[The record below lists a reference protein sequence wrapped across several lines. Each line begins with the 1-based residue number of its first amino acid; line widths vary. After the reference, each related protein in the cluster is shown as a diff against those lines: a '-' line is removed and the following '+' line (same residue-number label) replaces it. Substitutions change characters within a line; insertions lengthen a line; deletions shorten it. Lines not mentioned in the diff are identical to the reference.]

1 MLAPDCIAFWAT
13 MDFVVSIDI
22 IISLVKAFLILG
34 LLLTNTLLLIW
45 LERKVV
51 AGMQARVG
59 PDRAG
64 PFGILQTLADA
75 IKLLLKE
82 QIMPLKADRAMYIL
96 APILALVPSFLIF
109 MIIPLGPDIDLEING
124 QNIRVPLVG
133 ADLNVGVL
141 FFLALSSL
149 AVYSVVL
156 AGWSSGSKYPL
167 LGGVRASAQMISYEA
182 AMGLSLVPVI
192 LYSGS
197 MSMTEIVKS
206 QEGHLSS
213 PIPFLDAIVSFIPK
227 WNIFPQFVAF
237 AIFFVASIAEVNR
250 APFDLVE
257 AEQELVGGFHTEYS
271 GFRFAMFF
279 LAEYINMFN
288 MCAITATFFL
298 GGWLGPTFSNFLP
311 PLISGL
317 MPAFWLGI
325 KTFGLLFIYVWIRA
339 TLPRLR
345 YDQLMELGWKRMIP
359 ISLIW
364 LLLSSVVLGIRQFG
378 LPWS

>member
-1 MLAPDCIAFWAT
+1 MSPELVF
-13 MDFVVSIDI
+13 
-22 IISLVKAFLILG
+22 SLVKANIVLG
-34 LLLTNTLLLIW
+34 VLLTNTILLIW
-45 LERKVV
+45 FERKVV
-51 AGMQARVG
+51 AGMQSRVG

-64 PFGILQTLADA
+64 PFGLLQTVADA

-82 QIMPLKADRAMYIL
+82 QILPMKADRAMYLL
-96 APILALVPSFLIF
+96 APIIALVQSFLIF
-109 MIIPLGPDIDLEING
+109 MIIPLGPDINVDFLGNSYQI
-124 QNIRVPLVG
+124 QLVG

-141 FFLALSSL
+141 YFLALSSI

-182 AMGLSLVPVI
+182 AMGLALVPVI

-197 MSMTEIVKS
+197 LSLVDIVNS
-206 QEGHLSS
+206 QKGTLSS
-213 PIPFLDAIVSFIPK
+213 NIPVLDTIVGLIPQ
-227 WNIFPQFVAF
+227 WNIFPQFIAF
-237 AIFFVASIAEVNR
+237 GIFFIAAVAEVNR

-298 GGWLGPTFSNFLP
+298 GGWLGPTFEGIAP
-311 PLISGL
+311 PFISAI
-317 MPAFWLGI
+317 MPIIWLGV
-325 KTFGLLFIYVWIRA
+325 KTFALLFVFVWIRA

-345 YDQLMELGWKRMIP
+345 YDQLMELGWKRLIP
-359 ISLIW
+359 ISLVW
-364 LLLSSVVLGIRQFG
+364 LILSAVVLGVREFG

>member
-1 MLAPDCIAFWAT
+1 MSTELIVALI
-13 MDFVVSIDI
+13 
-22 IISLVKAFLILG
+22 KANIVLG
-34 LLLTNTLLLIW
+34 VLLTNTILLIW
-45 LERKVV
+45 FERKLV
-51 AGMQARVG
+51 AGMQSRVG

-64 PFGILQTLADA
+64 PFGILQTVADA
-75 IKLLLKE
+75 IKLMLKE
-82 QIMPLKADRAMYIL
+82 QILPLKADRAMYLL
-96 APILALVPSFLIF
+96 APIIALVPSFLIF
-109 MIIPLGPDIDLEING
+109 MIIPLGPNL
-124 QNIRVPLVG
+124 NIEFGGENYIVEFVG

-141 FFLALSSL
+141 YFLALSSI

-182 AMGLSLVPVI
+182 AMGLALVPVI

-197 MSMTEIVKS
+197 LSLVDIVDS
-206 QEGHLSS
+206 QSGNLSS
-213 PIPFLDAIVSFIPK
+213 SIPILNSIVSFIPK
-227 WNIFPQFVAF
+227 WNVFPQFVAF
-237 AIFFVASIAEVNR
+237 GIFFIAAVAEVNR

-298 GGWLGPTFSNFLP
+298 GGWLGPTFENFLP
-311 PLISGL
+311 PFLSSI
-317 MPAFWLGI
+317 MPIIWLGV
-325 KTFGLLFIYVWIRA
+325 KTFSLLFIFVWIRA

-345 YDQLMELGWKRMIP
+345 YDQLMELGWKRLIP
-359 ISLIW
+359 ASLIW
-364 LLLSSVVLGIRQFG
+364 LILSAVVLGLREFG

>member
-1 MLAPDCIAFWAT
+1 MSPELVF
-13 MDFVVSIDI
+13 
-22 IISLVKAFLILG
+22 SLVKANIVLG
-34 LLLTNTLLLIW
+34 VLLTNTILLIW
-45 LERKVV
+45 FERKVV
-51 AGMQARVG
+51 AGMQSRVG

-64 PFGILQTLADA
+64 PFGLLQTVADA

-82 QIMPLKADRAMYIL
+82 QILPMKADRAMYLL
-96 APILALVPSFLIF
+96 APIIALVPSFLIF
-109 MIIPLGPDIDLEING
+109 MIIPLGPDINVDFLGNSY
-124 QNIRVPLVG
+124 QVQLVG

-141 FFLALSSL
+141 YFLALSSI

-182 AMGLSLVPVI
+182 AMGLALVPVI

-197 MSMTEIVKS
+197 LSLVDIVNS
-206 QEGHLSS
+206 QKGTLSS
-213 PIPFLDAIVSFIPK
+213 NIPVLDTIVGLIPQ
-227 WNIFPQFVAF
+227 WNIFPQFIAF
-237 AIFFVASIAEVNR
+237 GIFFIAAVAEVNR

-298 GGWLGPTFSNFLP
+298 GGWLGPTFDGIAP
-311 PLISGL
+311 PFISAI
-317 MPAFWLGI
+317 MPIIWLGV
-325 KTFGLLFIYVWIRA
+325 KTFALLFVFVWIRA

-345 YDQLMELGWKRMIP
+345 YDQLMELGWKRLIP
-359 ISLIW
+359 ISLVW
-364 LLLSSVVLGIRQFG
+364 LILSAVVLGVREFG

>member
-1 MLAPDCIAFWAT
+1 MSPELVF
-13 MDFVVSIDI
+13 
-22 IISLVKAFLILG
+22 SLVKANIVLG
-34 LLLTNTLLLIW
+34 VLLTNTILLIW
-45 LERKVV
+45 FERKVV
-51 AGMQARVG
+51 AGMQSRVG

-64 PFGILQTLADA
+64 PFGLLQTVADA

-82 QIMPLKADRAMYIL
+82 QILPMKADRAMYLL
-96 APILALVPSFLIF
+96 APIIALVPSFLIF
-109 MIIPLGPDIDLEING
+109 MIIPLGPDINVDFLGNSY
-124 QNIRVPLVG
+124 QVQLVG

-141 FFLALSSL
+141 YFLALSSI

-182 AMGLSLVPVI
+182 AMGLALVPVI

-197 MSMTEIVKS
+197 LSLVDIVNS
-206 QEGHLSS
+206 QKGTLSS
-213 PIPFLDAIVSFIPK
+213 NIPVLDSIVGLIPQ
-227 WNIFPQFVAF
+227 WNIFPQFIAF
-237 AIFFVASIAEVNR
+237 GIFFIAAVAEVNR

-298 GGWLGPTFSNFLP
+298 GGWLGPTFEGIAP
-311 PLISGL
+311 PFISAI
-317 MPAFWLGI
+317 MPIIWLGV
-325 KTFGLLFIYVWIRA
+325 KTFALLFVFVWIRA

-345 YDQLMELGWKRMIP
+345 YDQLMELGWKRLIP
-359 ISLIW
+359 ISLVW
-364 LLLSSVVLGIRQFG
+364 LILSAVVLGVREFG

>member
-1 MLAPDCIAFWAT
+1 MSPELVF
-13 MDFVVSIDI
+13 
-22 IISLVKAFLILG
+22 SLVKANIVLG
-34 LLLTNTLLLIW
+34 VLLTNTILLIW
-45 LERKVV
+45 FERKVV
-51 AGMQARVG
+51 AGMQSRVG

-64 PFGILQTLADA
+64 PFGLLQTVADA

-82 QIMPLKADRAMYIL
+82 QILPTKADRAMYLL
-96 APILALVPSFLIF
+96 APIIALVPSFLIF
-109 MIIPLGPDIDLEING
+109 MIIPLGPDINVDFLGNSY
-124 QNIRVPLVG
+124 QVQLVG

-141 FFLALSSL
+141 YFLALSSI

-182 AMGLSLVPVI
+182 AMGLALVPVI

-197 MSMTEIVKS
+197 LSLVDIVNS
-206 QEGHLSS
+206 QKGTLSS
-213 PIPFLDAIVSFIPK
+213 NIPVLDTIVGLIPQ
-227 WNIFPQFVAF
+227 WNIFPQFIAF
-237 AIFFVASIAEVNR
+237 GIFFIAAVAEVNR
-250 APFDLVE
+250 APFYLVE

-298 GGWLGPTFSNFLP
+298 GGWLGPTFEGIAP
-311 PLISGL
+311 PFISAI
-317 MPAFWLGI
+317 MPIIWLGV
-325 KTFGLLFIYVWIRA
+325 KTFALLFVFVWIRA

-345 YDQLMELGWKRMIP
+345 YDQLMELGWKRLIP
-359 ISLIW
+359 ISLVW
-364 LLLSSVVLGIRQFG
+364 LILSAVVLGVREFG

>member
-1 MLAPDCIAFWAT
+1 MSTEFIIA
-13 MDFVVSIDI
+13 
-22 IISLVKAFLILG
+22 LLKANIVLG
-34 LLLTNTLLLIW
+34 VLLTNTILLIW
-45 LERKVV
+45 FERKLV
-51 AGMQARVG
+51 AGMQSRVG

-64 PFGILQTLADA
+64 PFGILQTVADA
-75 IKLLLKE
+75 IKLMLKE
-82 QIMPLKADRAMYIL
+82 QILPLKADRAMYLL
-96 APILALVPSFLIF
+96 APIVALVPSFLIF
-109 MIIPLGPDIDLEING
+109 MIIPLGPNL
-124 QNIRVPLVG
+124 NIEFGGENYIVEFVG

-141 FFLALSSL
+141 YFLALSST

-182 AMGLSLVPVI
+182 AMGLALVPVI

-197 MSMTEIVKS
+197 LSLVDIVDS
-206 QEGHLSS
+206 QSGNLSS
-213 PIPFLDAIVSFIPK
+213 SIPILNSIVSFIPK
-227 WNIFPQFVAF
+227 WNVFPQFVAF
-237 AIFFVASIAEVNR
+237 GIFFIAAVAEVNR

-298 GGWLGPTFSNFLP
+298 GGWLGPTFENFLP
-311 PLISGL
+311 PFLSSI
-317 MPAFWLGI
+317 MPIIWLGV
-325 KTFGLLFIYVWIRA
+325 KTFSLLFIFVWIRA

-345 YDQLMELGWKRMIP
+345 YDQLMELGWKRLIP
-359 ISLIW
+359 ASLVW
-364 LLLSSVVLGIRQFG
+364 LILSAVVLGLREFG

>member
-1 MLAPDCIAFWAT
+1 MSTEFIIAL
-13 MDFVVSIDI
+13 I
-22 IISLVKAFLILG
+22 KANIVLG
-34 LLLTNTLLLIW
+34 VLLTNTIFLIW
-45 LERKVV
+45 FERKLV
-51 AGMQARVG
+51 AGMQSRVG

-64 PFGILQTLADA
+64 PFGILQTVADA
-75 IKLLLKE
+75 IKLMLKE
-82 QIMPLKADRAMYIL
+82 QILPVKADRAMYLL
-96 APILALVPSFLIF
+96 APIVALVPSFLIF
-109 MIIPLGPDIDLEING
+109 MIIPLGPNL
-124 QNIRVPLVG
+124 NIEFGGENYIVEFVG

-141 FFLALSSL
+141 YFLALSSI

-182 AMGLSLVPVI
+182 AMGLALVPVI

-197 MSMTEIVKS
+197 LSLVDIVDS
-206 QEGHLSS
+206 QSGNLSS
-213 PIPFLDAIVSFIPK
+213 SIPILNSIVSFIPK
-227 WNIFPQFVAF
+227 WNVFPQFVAF
-237 AIFFVASIAEVNR
+237 GIFFIAAVAEVNR

-298 GGWLGPTFSNFLP
+298 GGWLGPTFENFFP
-311 PLISGL
+311 PFLSSI
-317 MPAFWLGI
+317 MPIIWLGV
-325 KTFGLLFIYVWIRA
+325 KTFSLLFIFVWIRA

-345 YDQLMELGWKRMIP
+345 YDQLMELGWKRLIP
-359 ISLIW
+359 ASLVW
-364 LLLSSVVLGIRQFG
+364 LILSAVVLGLREFG

>member
-1 MLAPDCIAFWAT
+1 MSTEFIIAL
-13 MDFVVSIDI
+13 I
-22 IISLVKAFLILG
+22 KANIVLG
-34 LLLTNTLLLIW
+34 VLLTNTILLIW
-45 LERKVV
+45 FERKLV
-51 AGMQARVG
+51 AGMQSRVG

-64 PFGILQTLADA
+64 PFGILQTVADA
-75 IKLLLKE
+75 IKLMLKE
-82 QIMPLKADRAMYIL
+82 QILPVKADRAMYLL
-96 APILALVPSFLIF
+96 APIVALVPSFLIF
-109 MIIPLGPDIDLEING
+109 MIIPLGPNL
-124 QNIRVPLVG
+124 NIEFGGENYIVEFVG

-141 FFLALSSL
+141 YFLALSSI

-182 AMGLSLVPVI
+182 AMGLALVPVI

-197 MSMTEIVKS
+197 LSLVDIVDS
-206 QEGHLSS
+206 QSGNLSS
-213 PIPFLDAIVSFIPK
+213 SIPILNSLVSFIPK
-227 WNIFPQFVAF
+227 WNVFPQFIAF
-237 AIFFVASIAEVNR
+237 GIFFIAAVAEVNR

-298 GGWLGPTFSNFLP
+298 GGWLGPTFENFLP
-311 PLISGL
+311 PFLSSI
-317 MPAFWLGI
+317 MPIIWLGV
-325 KTFGLLFIYVWIRA
+325 KTFGLLFIFVWIRA

-345 YDQLMELGWKRMIP
+345 YDQLMELGWKRLIP
-359 ISLIW
+359 ASLIW
-364 LLLSSVVLGIRQFG
+364 LILSAVVLGLREFG

>member
-1 MLAPDCIAFWAT
+1 MSTELIVALI
-13 MDFVVSIDI
+13 
-22 IISLVKAFLILG
+22 KANIVLG
-34 LLLTNTLLLIW
+34 VLLTNTILLIW
-45 LERKVV
+45 FERKLV
-51 AGMQARVG
+51 AGMQSRVG

-64 PFGILQTLADA
+64 PFGILQTVADA
-75 IKLLLKE
+75 IKLMLKE
-82 QIMPLKADRAMYIL
+82 QILPLKADRAMYLL
-96 APILALVPSFLIF
+96 APIVALVPSFLIF
-109 MIIPLGPDIDLEING
+109 MIIPLGPNL
-124 QNIRVPLVG
+124 NIEFGGENYIVEFVG

-141 FFLALSSL
+141 YFLALSSI

-182 AMGLSLVPVI
+182 AMGVALVPVI

-197 MSMTEIVKS
+197 LSLVDIVDS
-206 QEGHLSS
+206 QSGNLSS
-213 PIPFLDAIVSFIPK
+213 SIPILNSIVSFIPK
-227 WNIFPQFVAF
+227 WNVFPQFVAF
-237 AIFFVASIAEVNR
+237 GIFFIAAVAEVNR

-298 GGWLGPTFSNFLP
+298 GGWLGPTFENFLP
-311 PLISGL
+311 PFLSSI
-317 MPAFWLGI
+317 MPIIWLGV
-325 KTFGLLFIYVWIRA
+325 KTFSLLFIFVWIRA

-345 YDQLMELGWKRMIP
+345 YDQLMELGWKRLIP
-359 ISLIW
+359 ASLVW
-364 LLLSSVVLGIRQFG
+364 LILSAVVLGLREFG

>member
-1 MLAPDCIAFWAT
+1 MSTELIVALI
-13 MDFVVSIDI
+13 
-22 IISLVKAFLILG
+22 KANIVLG
-34 LLLTNTLLLIW
+34 VLLTNTILLIW
-45 LERKVV
+45 FERKLV
-51 AGMQARVG
+51 AGMQSRVG

-64 PFGILQTLADA
+64 PFGILQTVADA
-75 IKLLLKE
+75 IKLMLKE
-82 QIMPLKADRAMYIL
+82 QILPLKADRAMYLL
-96 APILALVPSFLIF
+96 APIVALVPSFLIF
-109 MIIPLGPDIDLEING
+109 MIIPLGPNL
-124 QNIRVPLVG
+124 NIEFGGENYIVEFVG

-141 FFLALSSL
+141 YFIALSSI

-182 AMGLSLVPVI
+182 AMGLALVPVI

-197 MSMTEIVKS
+197 LSLVDIVDS
-206 QEGHLSS
+206 QSGNLSS
-213 PIPFLDAIVSFIPK
+213 SIPILNSIVSFIPK
-227 WNIFPQFVAF
+227 WNVFPQFVAF
-237 AIFFVASIAEVNR
+237 GIFFIAAVAEVNR

-298 GGWLGPTFSNFLP
+298 GGWLGPTFENFLRP
-311 PLISGL
+311 FLSSI
-317 MPAFWLGI
+317 MPIIWLGV
-325 KTFGLLFIYVWIRA
+325 KTFSLLFIFVWIRA

-345 YDQLMELGWKRMIP
+345 YDQLMELGWKRLIP
-359 ISLIW
+359 ASLVW
-364 LLLSSVVLGIRQFG
+364 LILSAVVLGLREFG

>member
-1 MLAPDCIAFWAT
+1 MSPELVF
-13 MDFVVSIDI
+13 
-22 IISLVKAFLILG
+22 SLIKANIVLG
-34 LLLTNTLLLIW
+34 VLLTNTILLIW
-45 LERKVV
+45 FERKVV
-51 AGMQARVG
+51 AGMQSRVG

-64 PFGILQTLADA
+64 PFGLLQTVADA

-82 QIMPLKADRAMYIL
+82 QILPMKADRAMYLL
-96 APILALVPSFLIF
+96 APIIALVPSFLIF
-109 MIIPLGPDIDLEING
+109 MIIPLGPDINVDFLGNSY
-124 QNIRVPLVG
+124 QVQLVG

-141 FFLALSSL
+141 YFLALSSI

-182 AMGLSLVPVI
+182 AMGLALVPVI

-197 MSMTEIVKS
+197 LSLVDIVNS
-206 QEGHLSS
+206 QKGTLSS
-213 PIPFLDAIVSFIPK
+213 NIPVLDTIVGLIPQ
-227 WNIFPQFVAF
+227 WNIFPQFIAF
-237 AIFFVASIAEVNR
+237 GIFFIAAVAEVNR

-298 GGWLGPTFSNFLP
+298 GGWLGPTFEGIAP
-311 PLISGL
+311 PFITAI
-317 MPAFWLGI
+317 MPIIWLGV
-325 KTFGLLFIYVWIRA
+325 KTFALLFVFVWIRA

-345 YDQLMELGWKRMIP
+345 L
-359 ISLIW
+359 
-364 LLLSSVVLGIRQFG
+364 
-378 LPWS
+378 

>member
-1 MLAPDCIAFWAT
+1 
-13 MDFVVSIDI
+13 
-22 IISLVKAFLILG
+22 
-34 LLLTNTLLLIW
+34 
-45 LERKVV
+45 
-51 AGMQARVG
+51 
-59 PDRAG
+59 
-64 PFGILQTLADA
+64 
-75 IKLLLKE
+75 
-82 QIMPLKADRAMYIL
+82 
-96 APILALVPSFLIF
+96 
-109 MIIPLGPDIDLEING
+109 
-124 QNIRVPLVG
+124 
-133 ADLNVGVL
+133 
-141 FFLALSSL
+141 L

-197 MSMTEIVKS
+197 MSMSKIVES
-206 QEGHLSS
+206 QSGYLSS
-213 PIPFLDAIVSFIPK
+213 PIPIVDSIIGFIPN
-227 WNIFPQFVAF
+227 WNIFPQFLAF
-237 AIFFVASIAEVNR
+237 GIFFIASIAEVNR

-298 GGWLGPTFSNFLP
+298 GGWLGPTFAGVLP
-311 PLISGL
+311 PFLSAI
-317 MPAFWLGI
+317 MPTIWLGV
-325 KTFGLLFIYVWIRA
+325 KTFGLLFVYFWIRA

-345 YDQLMELGWKRMIP
+345 YDQLMELGWKRLIP
-359 ISLIW
+359 LSIIW
-364 LLLSSVVLGIRQFG
+364 LMISSIVLGIREFG

>member
-1 MLAPDCIAFWAT
+1 MSTELIIALIKSNVVLA
-13 MDFVVSIDI
+13 V
-22 IISLVKAFLILG
+22 
-34 LLLTNTLLLIW
+34 LLTNTILLIW
-45 LERKVV
+45 LERKLV
-51 AGMQARVG
+51 AGMQSRVG

-64 PFGILQTLADA
+64 PFGILQTVADA

-82 QIMPLKADRAMYIL
+82 QIMPLKADRAMYLL
-96 APILALVPSFLIF
+96 APIIALVPSFLIF
-109 MIIPLGPDIDLEING
+109 MIIPLGPDLNIEIG
-124 QNIRVPLVG
+124 GKDYIVDFVG

-141 FFLALSSL
+141 YFLALSSI

-197 MSMTEIVKS
+197 LSLVDIVNS
-206 QEGHLSS
+206 QSGNLSTTVPILSS
-213 PIPFLDAIVSFIPK
+213 IVSFIPN
-227 WNIFPQFVAF
+227 WNIFPQFIAF
-237 AIFFVASIAEVNR
+237 GIFFIAAVAEVNR

-298 GGWLGPTFSNFLP
+298 GGWLGPTFDGILP
-311 PLISGL
+311 PIISAI
-317 MPAFWLGI
+317 MPIIWLGV
-325 KTFGLLFIYVWIRA
+325 KTFALLFIFVWIRA

-345 YDQLMELGWKRMIP
+345 YDQLMELGWKRLIP
-359 ISLIW
+359 ASLVW
-364 LLLSSVVLGIRQFG
+364 LILSAIVLGLREFG

>member
-1 MLAPDCIAFWAT
+1 MSPELVF
-13 MDFVVSIDI
+13 
-22 IISLVKAFLILG
+22 SLVKANIVLG
-34 LLLTNTLLLIW
+34 VLLTNTILLIW
-45 LERKVV
+45 FERKVV
-51 AGMQARVG
+51 AGMQSRVG

-64 PFGILQTLADA
+64 PFGLLQTVADA

-82 QIMPLKADRAMYIL
+82 QILPMKADRAMYLL
-96 APILALVPSFLIF
+96 APIIALVPSFLIF
-109 MIIPLGPDIDLEING
+109 MIIPLGPDINVDFLGNSYKV
-124 QNIRVPLVG
+124 QLVG

-141 FFLALSSL
+141 YFLALSSI

-182 AMGLSLVPVI
+182 AMGLALVPVI

-197 MSMTEIVKS
+197 LSLVDIVNS
-206 QEGHLSS
+206 QKGTLSS
-213 PIPFLDAIVSFIPK
+213 NIPVLDTIVGLIPQ
-227 WNIFPQFVAF
+227 WNIFPQFIAF
-237 AIFFVASIAEVNR
+237 GIFFIAAVAEVNR

-298 GGWLGPTFSNFLP
+298 GGWLGPTFEGIAP
-311 PLISGL
+311 PFISAI
-317 MPAFWLGI
+317 MPIIWLGV
-325 KTFGLLFIYVWIRA
+325 KTFALLFVFVWIRA

-345 YDQLMELGWKRMIP
+345 YDQLMELGWKRLIP
-359 ISLIW
+359 ISLVW
-364 LLLSSVVLGIRQFG
+364 LILSAVVLGVREFG

>member
-1 MLAPDCIAFWAT
+1 M
-13 MDFVVSIDI
+13 SIDLI
-22 IISLVKAFLILG
+22 IGLTKAFLVLG
-34 LLLTNTLLLIW
+34 LLLTNTILLIW
-45 LERKVV
+45 LERKLV
-51 AGMQARVG
+51 AGMQSRVG

-64 PFGILQTLADA
+64 PFGILQTVADA

-82 QIMPLKADRAMYIL
+82 QIMPLKADRAMYLL
-96 APILALVPSFLIF
+96 APIIALVPSFLIF
-109 MIIPLGPDIDLEING
+109 MIIPLGPDLNIEIGGKNY
-124 QNIRVPLVG
+124 IVDFVG

-141 FFLALSSL
+141 YFLALSTI

-197 MSMTEIVKS
+197 LSLVDIVSS
-206 QEGHLSS
+206 QSGNLSTTIPILSS
-213 PIPFLDAIVSFIPK
+213 IVSFIPK
-227 WNIFPQFVAF
+227 WNIFPQFIAF
-237 AIFFVASIAEVNR
+237 GIFFIAAVAEVNR

-298 GGWLGPTFSNFLP
+298 GGWLGPTFEGILP
-311 PLISGL
+311 PILSAI
-317 MPAFWLGI
+317 MPIIWLGV
-325 KTFGLLFIYVWIRA
+325 KTFALLFIFVWIRA

-345 YDQLMELGWKRMIP
+345 YDQLMELGWKRLIP
-359 ISLIW
+359 ASLVW
-364 LLLSSVVLGIRQFG
+364 LILSAIVLGLREFG

>member
-1 MLAPDCIAFWAT
+1 MSTEFIIAL
-13 MDFVVSIDI
+13 I
-22 IISLVKAFLILG
+22 KANIVLG
-34 LLLTNTLLLIW
+34 VLLTNTIFLIW
-45 LERKVV
+45 FERKLV
-51 AGMQARVG
+51 AGMQSRVG

-64 PFGILQTLADA
+64 PFGILQTVADA
-75 IKLLLKE
+75 IKLMLKE
-82 QIMPLKADRAMYIL
+82 QILPVKADRAMYLL
-96 APILALVPSFLIF
+96 APIVALVPSFLIF
-109 MIIPLGPDIDLEING
+109 MIIPLGPNL
-124 QNIRVPLVG
+124 NIEFGGDNYIVEFVG

-141 FFLALSSL
+141 YFLALSSI

-182 AMGLSLVPVI
+182 AMGLALVPVI

-197 MSMTEIVKS
+197 LSLVDIVDS
-206 QEGHLSS
+206 QSGNLSS
-213 PIPFLDAIVSFIPK
+213 SIPILNSIVSFIPK
-227 WNIFPQFVAF
+227 WNVFPQFVAF
-237 AIFFVASIAEVNR
+237 GIFFIAAVAEVNR

-298 GGWLGPTFSNFLP
+298 GGWLGPTFENFFP
-311 PLISGL
+311 PFLSSI
-317 MPAFWLGI
+317 MPIIWLGV
-325 KTFGLLFIYVWIRA
+325 KTFSLLFIFVWIRA

-345 YDQLMELGWKRMIP
+345 YDQLMELGWKRLIP
-359 ISLIW
+359 ASLVW
-364 LLLSSVVLGIRQFG
+364 LILSAVVLGLREFG

>member
-1 MLAPDCIAFWAT
+1 MSTDL
-13 MDFVVSIDI
+13 I
-22 IISLVKAFLILG
+22 IGLTKAVLILG
-34 LLLTNTLLLIW
+34 LLLTNTILLIW
-45 LERKVV
+45 LERKLV
-51 AGMQARVG
+51 AGMQSRVG

-64 PFGILQTLADA
+64 PFGILQTVADA
-75 IKLLLKE
+75 VKLLLKE
-82 QIMPLKADRAMYIL
+82 QILPLKADRAMYLL

-109 MIIPLGPDIDLEING
+109 MIIPLGPSVDLVIQGENV
-124 QNIRVPLVG
+124 NVDLVG
-133 ADLNVGVL
+133 ANLNVGVL
-141 FFLALSSL
+141 FFLALSSI

-182 AMGLSLVPVI
+182 AMGLALVPVI

-197 MSMTEIVKS
+197 MSMTDIVQS
-206 QEGHLSS
+206 QAGFLSS
-213 PIPFLDAIVSFIPK
+213 PIPILDSIVGFIPK

-298 GGWLGPTFSNFLP
+298 GGWLGPTFSGFLP
-311 PLISGL
+311 PFISAF
-317 MPAFWLGI
+317 MPAFWLGV
-325 KTFGLLFIYVWIRA
+325 KTFSLLFIYVWIRA

-345 YDQLMELGWKRMIP
+345 YDQLMELGWKRLIP
-359 ISLIW
+359 ISLVW
-364 LLLSSVVLGIRQFG
+364 LILSSIVLGVREFG

>member
-1 MLAPDCIAFWAT
+1 MSTELIIALIKSNIVLA
-13 MDFVVSIDI
+13 V
-22 IISLVKAFLILG
+22 
-34 LLLTNTLLLIW
+34 LLTNTILLIW

-51 AGMQARVG
+51 AGMQSRVG

-64 PFGILQTLADA
+64 PFGILQTVADA

-82 QIMPLKADRAMYIL
+82 QIMPLKADRAMYLL
-96 APILALVPSFLIF
+96 APIIALVPSFLIF
-109 MIIPLGPDIDLEING
+109 MIIPLGPDLNIEIGGKNY
-124 QNIRVPLVG
+124 IVDFVG

-141 FFLALSSL
+141 YFLALSSI

-197 MSMTEIVKS
+197 LSLVDIVSS
-206 QEGHLSS
+206 QSGNLSTTIPILSS
-213 PIPFLDAIVSFIPK
+213 IVSFIPK
-227 WNIFPQFVAF
+227 WNIFPQFIAF
-237 AIFFVASIAEVNR
+237 GIFFIAAVAEVNR

-298 GGWLGPTFSNFLP
+298 GGWLGPTFEGFLP
-311 PLISGL
+311 PILSAI
-317 MPAFWLGI
+317 MPIIWLGV
-325 KTFGLLFIYVWIRA
+325 KTFALLFIFVWIRA

-345 YDQLMELGWKRMIP
+345 YDQLMELGWKRLIP
-359 ISLIW
+359 ASLVW
-364 LLLSSVVLGIRQFG
+364 LILSAIVLGLREFG

>member
-1 MLAPDCIAFWAT
+1 M
-13 MDFVVSIDI
+13 SIDI

-34 LLLTNTLLLIW
+34 LLLTNTILLIW

-51 AGMQARVG
+51 AGMQSRVG

-109 MIIPLGPDIDLEING
+109 MIIPLGPDIDIEING

-141 FFLALSSL
+141 FFLALSSI

-206 QEGHLSS
+206 QDGHLSS
-213 PIPFLDAIVSFIPK
+213 PIPFLDTIVSFIPN

-311 PLISGL
+311 PLISAL

-364 LLLSSVVLGIRQFG
+364 LLLSSIVLGIREFG

>member
-1 MLAPDCIAFWAT
+1 MSNELIIAL
-13 MDFVVSIDI
+13 I
-22 IISLVKAFLILG
+22 KANIVLG
-34 LLLTNTLLLIW
+34 VLLTNTIFLIW
-45 LERKVV
+45 FERKLV
-51 AGMQARVG
+51 AGMQSRVG

-64 PFGILQTLADA
+64 PFGILQTVADA
-75 IKLLLKE
+75 IKLMLKE
-82 QIMPLKADRAMYIL
+82 QILPVKADRAMYLL
-96 APILALVPSFLIF
+96 APIVALVPSFLIF
-109 MIIPLGPDIDLEING
+109 MIIPLGPKLNFEFGGENYIVDF
-124 QNIRVPLVG
+124 VG

-141 FFLALSSL
+141 YFLALSSI

-182 AMGLSLVPVI
+182 AMGLALVPVI

-197 MSMTEIVKS
+197 LSLVDIVNRQS
-206 QEGHLSS
+206 GNLSS
-213 PIPFLDAIVSFIPK
+213 SIPILNSLVSFIPK
-227 WNIFPQFVAF
+227 WNVFPQFIAF
-237 AIFFVASIAEVNR
+237 GIFFIAAVAEVNR

-298 GGWLGPTFSNFLP
+298 GGWLGPTFENFLP
-311 PLISGL
+311 PFLSSI
-317 MPAFWLGI
+317 MPIIWLGV
-325 KTFGLLFIYVWIRA
+325 KTFGLLFIFVWIRA

-345 YDQLMELGWKRMIP
+345 YDQLMELGWKRLIP
-359 ISLIW
+359 ASLIW
-364 LLLSSVVLGIRQFG
+364 LILSAVVLGLREFG

>member
-1 MLAPDCIAFWAT
+1 M
-13 MDFVVSIDI
+13 SIDL
-22 IISLVKAFLILG
+22 IISVIKAFLILG

-64 PFGILQTLADA
+64 PFGIFQTVADA

-82 QIMPLKADRAMYIL
+82 QIMPLKADRAMYLL
-96 APILALVPSFLIF
+96 APIIALVPSFLIF
-109 MIIPLGPDIDLEING
+109 MIIPLGPDLNLEING
-124 QNIRVPLVG
+124 QNINVPLVG

-141 FFLALSSL
+141 FFLALSSI

-206 QEGHLSS
+206 QAGNLSS

-227 WNIFPQFVAF
+227 WNVFPQFVAF
-237 AIFFVASIAEVNR
+237 AIFFIASVAEVNR

-311 PLISGL
+311 PLISAF
-317 MPAFWLGI
+317 MPAFWLGV

-345 YDQLMELGWKRMIP
+345 YDQLMELGWKRLIP
-359 ISLIW
+359 ISLVW
-364 LLLSSVVLGIRQFG
+364 LILTSIVLGIREFG
-378 LPWS
+378 FPWS

>member
-1 MLAPDCIAFWAT
+1 MSTELIVALI
-13 MDFVVSIDI
+13 
-22 IISLVKAFLILG
+22 KANIVLG
-34 LLLTNTLLLIW
+34 VLLTNTILLIW
-45 LERKVV
+45 FERKLV
-51 AGMQARVG
+51 AGMQSRVG

-64 PFGILQTLADA
+64 PFGILQTVADA
-75 IKLLLKE
+75 IKLMLKE
-82 QIMPLKADRAMYIL
+82 QILPLKADRAMYLL
-96 APILALVPSFLIF
+96 APIVTLVPSFIIF
-109 MIIPLGPDIDLEING
+109 MIIPLGPNL
-124 QNIRVPLVG
+124 NIEFGGENYIVEFVG

-141 FFLALSSL
+141 YFLALSSI

-182 AMGLSLVPVI
+182 AMGLALVPVI

-197 MSMTEIVKS
+197 LSLVDIVDS
-206 QEGHLSS
+206 QSGNLSS
-213 PIPFLDAIVSFIPK
+213 SIPILNSIVSFIPK
-227 WNIFPQFVAF
+227 WNVFPQFVAF
-237 AIFFVASIAEVNR
+237 GIFFIAAVAEVNR

-298 GGWLGPTFSNFLP
+298 GGWLGPTFENFLP
-311 PLISGL
+311 PFLSSI
-317 MPAFWLGI
+317 MPIIWLGV
-325 KTFGLLFIYVWIRA
+325 KTFSLLFIFVWIRA

-345 YDQLMELGWKRMIP
+345 YDQLMELGWKRLIP
-359 ISLIW
+359 ASLVW
-364 LLLSSVVLGIRQFG
+364 LILSAVVLGLREFG

>member
-1 MLAPDCIAFWAT
+1 MSTELIVARI
-13 MDFVVSIDI
+13 
-22 IISLVKAFLILG
+22 KANIVLG
-34 LLLTNTLLLIW
+34 VLLTNTILLIW
-45 LERKVV
+45 FERKLV
-51 AGMQARVG
+51 AGMQSRVG

-64 PFGILQTLADA
+64 PFGILQTVADA
-75 IKLLLKE
+75 IKLMLKE
-82 QIMPLKADRAMYIL
+82 QILPLKADRAMYLL
-96 APILALVPSFLIF
+96 APIIALVPSFLIF
-109 MIIPLGPDIDLEING
+109 MIIPLGPNL
-124 QNIRVPLVG
+124 NIEFGGENYIVEFVG

-141 FFLALSSL
+141 YFLALSSI

-182 AMGLSLVPVI
+182 AMGLALVPVI

-197 MSMTEIVKS
+197 LSLVDIVDS
-206 QEGHLSS
+206 QSGNLSS
-213 PIPFLDAIVSFIPK
+213 SIPILNSIVSFIPK
-227 WNIFPQFVAF
+227 WNVFPQFVAF
-237 AIFFVASIAEVNR
+237 GIFFIAAVAEVNR

-298 GGWLGPTFSNFLP
+298 GGWLGPTFENFLP
-311 PLISGL
+311 PFLSSI
-317 MPAFWLGI
+317 MPIIWLGV
-325 KTFGLLFIYVWIRA
+325 KTFSLLFIFVWIRA

-345 YDQLMELGWKRMIP
+345 YDQLMELGWKRLIP
-359 ISLIW
+359 ASLVW
-364 LLLSSVVLGIRQFG
+364 LILSAVVLGLREFG

>member
-1 MLAPDCIAFWAT
+1 MSTEL
-13 MDFVVSIDI
+13 FVALI
-22 IISLVKAFLILG
+22 KANIVLG
-34 LLLTNTLLLIW
+34 VLLTNTILLIW
-45 LERKVV
+45 FERKLV
-51 AGMQARVG
+51 AGMQSRVG

-64 PFGILQTLADA
+64 PFGILQTVADA
-75 IKLLLKE
+75 IKLMLKE
-82 QIMPLKADRAMYIL
+82 QILPVKADRAMYLL
-96 APILALVPSFLIF
+96 APIVALVPSFLIF
-109 MIIPLGPDIDLEING
+109 MIIPLGPNL
-124 QNIRVPLVG
+124 NIEFGGENYIVEFVG

-141 FFLALSSL
+141 YFLALSSI

-182 AMGLSLVPVI
+182 AMGLALVPVI

-197 MSMTEIVKS
+197 LSLVDIVDS
-206 QEGHLSS
+206 QSGNLSS
-213 PIPFLDAIVSFIPK
+213 SIPILNSIVSFIPK
-227 WNIFPQFVAF
+227 WNVFPQFVAF
-237 AIFFVASIAEVNR
+237 GIFFIAAVAEVNR

-298 GGWLGPTFSNFLP
+298 GGWLGPTFENFLP
-311 PLISGL
+311 PFLSSI
-317 MPAFWLGI
+317 MPIIWLGV
-325 KTFGLLFIYVWIRA
+325 KTFSLLFIFVWIRA

-345 YDQLMELGWKRMIP
+345 YDQLMELGWKRLIP
-359 ISLIW
+359 ASLVW
-364 LLLSSVVLGIRQFG
+364 LILSAVVLGLREFG

>member
-1 MLAPDCIAFWAT
+1 MSTELIIALIKSNIVLA
-13 MDFVVSIDI
+13 V
-22 IISLVKAFLILG
+22 
-34 LLLTNTLLLIW
+34 LLTNTILLIW
-45 LERKVV
+45 LERKLV
-51 AGMQARVG
+51 AGMQSRVG

-64 PFGILQTLADA
+64 PFGILQTVADA

-82 QIMPLKADRAMYIL
+82 QIMPLKADRAMYLL
-96 APILALVPSFLIF
+96 APIIALVPSFLIF
-109 MIIPLGPDIDLEING
+109 MIIPLGPDLNFEIGGKNY
-124 QNIRVPLVG
+124 IVDFVG

-141 FFLALSSL
+141 YFLALSSI

-197 MSMTEIVKS
+197 LSLVDIVSS
-206 QEGHLSS
+206 QSGNLSTTIPILSS
-213 PIPFLDAIVSFIPK
+213 IVSFIPK

-237 AIFFVASIAEVNR
+237 GIFFIAAVAEVNR

-298 GGWLGPTFSNFLP
+298 GGWLGPTFEGILP
-311 PLISGL
+311 PILSAI
-317 MPAFWLGI
+317 MPIIWLGV
-325 KTFGLLFIYVWIRA
+325 KTFALLFIFVWIRA

-345 YDQLMELGWKRMIP
+345 YDQLMELGWKRLIP
-359 ISLIW
+359 ASLVW
-364 LLLSSVVLGIRQFG
+364 LILSAIVLGLREFG

>member
-1 MLAPDCIAFWAT
+1 MSPELVF
-13 MDFVVSIDI
+13 
-22 IISLVKAFLILG
+22 SLVKANIVLG
-34 LLLTNTLLLIW
+34 VLLTNTILLIW
-45 LERKVV
+45 FERKVV
-51 AGMQARVG
+51 AGMQSRVG

-64 PFGILQTLADA
+64 PFGLLQTVADA

-82 QIMPLKADRAMYIL
+82 QILPMKADRAMYLL
-96 APILALVPSFLIF
+96 APIIALVPSFLIF
-109 MIIPLGPDIDLEING
+109 MIIPLGPDINVDFLGNSY
-124 QNIRVPLVG
+124 QVQLVG

-141 FFLALSSL
+141 YFLALSSI

-182 AMGLSLVPVI
+182 AMGLALVPVI

-197 MSMTEIVKS
+197 LSLVDIVNS
-206 QEGHLSS
+206 QKGTLSS
-213 PIPFLDAIVSFIPK
+213 NIPVLDTIVGLIPQ
-227 WNIFPQFVAF
+227 WNIFPQFIAF
-237 AIFFVASIAEVNR
+237 GIFFIAAVAEVNR

-298 GGWLGPTFSNFLP
+298 GVG
-311 PLISGL
+311 
-317 MPAFWLGI
+317 
-325 KTFGLLFIYVWIRA
+325 
-339 TLPRLR
+339 
-345 YDQLMELGWKRMIP
+345 
-359 ISLIW
+359 
-364 LLLSSVVLGIRQFG
+364 
-378 LPWS
+378 

>member
-1 MLAPDCIAFWAT
+1 MSPELVF
-13 MDFVVSIDI
+13 
-22 IISLVKAFLILG
+22 SLVKANIVLG
-34 LLLTNTLLLIW
+34 VLLTNTILLIW
-45 LERKVV
+45 FERKVV
-51 AGMQARVG
+51 AGMQSRVG

-64 PFGILQTLADA
+64 PFGLLQTVADA

-82 QIMPLKADRAMYIL
+82 QILPMKADRAMYLL
-96 APILALVPSFLIF
+96 APIIALVPSFLIF
-109 MIIPLGPDIDLEING
+109 MIIPLGPDINVDFLGNSY
-124 QNIRVPLVG
+124 QVQLVG

-141 FFLALSSL
+141 YFLALSSI

-167 LGGVRASAQMISYEA
+167 LGGVRATAQMISYEA
-182 AMGLSLVPVI
+182 AMGLALVPVI

-197 MSMTEIVKS
+197 LSLVDIVNS
-206 QEGHLSS
+206 QKGTLSS
-213 PIPFLDAIVSFIPK
+213 NIPVLDTIVGLIPQ
-227 WNIFPQFVAF
+227 WNIFPQFIAF
-237 AIFFVASIAEVNR
+237 GIFFIAAVAEVNR

-298 GGWLGPTFSNFLP
+298 GGWLGPTFDGIAP
-311 PLISGL
+311 PFISAI
-317 MPAFWLGI
+317 MPIIWLGV
-325 KTFGLLFIYVWIRA
+325 KTFALLFVFVWIRA

-345 YDQLMELGWKRMIP
+345 YDQLMELGWKRLIP
-359 ISLIW
+359 ISLVW
-364 LLLSSVVLGIRQFG
+364 LILSAVVLGVREFG

>member
-1 MLAPDCIAFWAT
+1 MSPELVF
-13 MDFVVSIDI
+13 
-22 IISLVKAFLILG
+22 SLVKANIVLG
-34 LLLTNTLLLIW
+34 VLLTNTILLIW
-45 LERKVV
+45 FERKVV
-51 AGMQARVG
+51 AGMQSRVG

-64 PFGILQTLADA
+64 PFGLLQTVADA

-82 QIMPLKADRAMYIL
+82 QILPMKADRAMYLL
-96 APILALVPSFLIF
+96 APIIALVPSFLIF
-109 MIIPLGPDIDLEING
+109 MIIPLGPDINVNFLGNSY
-124 QNIRVPLVG
+124 QVQLVG

-141 FFLALSSL
+141 YFLALSSI

-182 AMGLSLVPVI
+182 AMGLALVPVI

-197 MSMTEIVKS
+197 LSLVDIVNS
-206 QEGHLSS
+206 QKGTLSS
-213 PIPFLDAIVSFIPK
+213 NIPVLDTIVGLIPQ
-227 WNIFPQFVAF
+227 WNIFPQFIAF
-237 AIFFVASIAEVNR
+237 GIFFIAAVAEVNR

-298 GGWLGPTFSNFLP
+298 GGWLGPTFEGIAP
-311 PLISGL
+311 PFISAI
-317 MPAFWLGI
+317 MPIIWLGV
-325 KTFGLLFIYVWIRA
+325 KTFALLFVFVWIRA

-345 YDQLMELGWKRMIP
+345 YDQLMELGWKRLIP
-359 ISLIW
+359 ISLVW
-364 LLLSSVVLGIRQFG
+364 LILSAVVLGVREFG

>member
-1 MLAPDCIAFWAT
+1 MSTEFIIAL
-13 MDFVVSIDI
+13 I
-22 IISLVKAFLILG
+22 KANIVLG
-34 LLLTNTLLLIW
+34 VLLTNTILLIW
-45 LERKVV
+45 FERKLV
-51 AGMQARVG
+51 AGMQSRVG

-64 PFGILQTLADA
+64 PFGILQTVADA
-75 IKLLLKE
+75 IKLMLKE
-82 QIMPLKADRAMYIL
+82 QILPLKADRAMYLL
-96 APILALVPSFLIF
+96 APIVALVPSFLIF
-109 MIIPLGPDIDLEING
+109 MIIPLGPNLNIEFGGENYILEF
-124 QNIRVPLVG
+124 VG

-141 FFLALSSL
+141 YFLALSSI

-182 AMGLSLVPVI
+182 AMGLALVPVI

-197 MSMTEIVKS
+197 LSLVDIVDS
-206 QEGHLSS
+206 QSGNLSS
-213 PIPFLDAIVSFIPK
+213 SIPILNSIVSFIPK
-227 WNIFPQFVAF
+227 WNVFPQFVAF
-237 AIFFVASIAEVNR
+237 GIFFIAAVAEVNR

-298 GGWLGPTFSNFLP
+298 GGWLGPTFENFLP
-311 PLISGL
+311 PFLSSI
-317 MPAFWLGI
+317 MPIIWLGV
-325 KTFGLLFIYVWIRA
+325 KTFSLLFIFVWIRA

-345 YDQLMELGWKRMIP
+345 YDQLMELGWKRLIP
-359 ISLIW
+359 ASLVW
-364 LLLSSVVLGIRQFG
+364 LILSAVVLGLREFG

>member
-1 MLAPDCIAFWAT
+1 MSPELVF
-13 MDFVVSIDI
+13 
-22 IISLVKAFLILG
+22 SLVKANIVLG
-34 LLLTNTLLLIW
+34 VLLTNTILLIW
-45 LERKVV
+45 FERKVV
-51 AGMQARVG
+51 AGMQSRVG

-64 PFGILQTLADA
+64 PFGLLQTVADA

-82 QIMPLKADRAMYIL
+82 QILPMKADRVMYLL
-96 APILALVPSFLIF
+96 APIIALVPSFLIF
-109 MIIPLGPDIDLEING
+109 MIIPLGPDINVDFLGNSY
-124 QNIRVPLVG
+124 QVQLVG

-141 FFLALSSL
+141 YFLALSSI

-182 AMGLSLVPVI
+182 AMGLALVPVI

-197 MSMTEIVKS
+197 LSLVDIVNS
-206 QEGHLSS
+206 QKGTLLSN
-213 PIPFLDAIVSFIPK
+213 IPVLDTVVGLIPQ
-227 WNIFPQFVAF
+227 WNIFPQFIAF
-237 AIFFVASIAEVNR
+237 GIFFIAAVAEVNR

-298 GGWLGPTFSNFLP
+298 GGWLGPTFEGIAP
-311 PLISGL
+311 PFISAI
-317 MPAFWLGI
+317 MPIIWLGV
-325 KTFGLLFIYVWIRA
+325 KTFALLFVFVWIRA

-345 YDQLMELGWKRMIP
+345 YDQLMELGWKRLIP
-359 ISLIW
+359 ISLVW
-364 LLLSSVVLGIRQFG
+364 LILSAVVLGVREFG

>member
-1 MLAPDCIAFWAT
+1 MSIELITSLIKANIVLA
-13 MDFVVSIDI
+13 V
-22 IISLVKAFLILG
+22 
-34 LLLTNTLLLIW
+34 LLTNTILLIW
-45 LERKVV
+45 FERKVV
-51 AGMQARVG
+51 AGMQSRVG

-82 QIMPLKADRAMYIL
+82 QILPSKADRAMYLL
-96 APILALVPSFLIF
+96 APLIALVPSFLIF
-109 MIIPLGPDIDLEING
+109 MIIPLGPDITFEW
-124 QNIRVPLVG
+124 QNSLYTIPLVG

-141 FFLALSSL
+141 YFLALSSI

-182 AMGLSLVPVI
+182 AMGLALVPII

-197 MSMTEIVKS
+197 LSLVDIVNS
-206 QEGHLSS
+206 QAGNLSTS
-213 PIPFLDAIVSFIPK
+213 IPILNSIVSFIPK

-237 AIFFVASIAEVNR
+237 GIFFIAAVAEVNR

-298 GGWLGPTFSNFLP
+298 GGWLGPTFEGILP
-311 PLISGL
+311 PIFSVI
-317 MPAFWLGI
+317 MPIIWLGV
-325 KTFGLLFIYVWIRA
+325 KTFLLLFVFVWIRA

-359 ISLIW
+359 LSLVW
-364 LLLSSVVLGIRQFG
+364 LILSAIVLGLREFG
-378 LPWS
+378 FPWS

>member
-1 MLAPDCIAFWAT
+1 MSSEFIIAL
-13 MDFVVSIDI
+13 I
-22 IISLVKAFLILG
+22 KANIVLG
-34 LLLTNTLLLIW
+34 VLLTNTILLIW
-45 LERKVV
+45 FERKLV
-51 AGMQARVG
+51 AGMQSRVG

-64 PFGILQTLADA
+64 PFGILQTVADA
-75 IKLLLKE
+75 IKLMLKE
-82 QIMPLKADRAMYIL
+82 QILPLKADRAMYLL
-96 APILALVPSFLIF
+96 APIVALVPSFLIF
-109 MIIPLGPDIDLEING
+109 MIIPLGPNL
-124 QNIRVPLVG
+124 NIEFGGDNYIVEFVG

-141 FFLALSSL
+141 YFLALSSI

-182 AMGLSLVPVI
+182 AMGLALVPVI

-197 MSMTEIVKS
+197 LSLVDIVDS
-206 QEGHLSS
+206 QSGNLSS
-213 PIPFLDAIVSFIPK
+213 SIPILNSIVSFIPK
-227 WNIFPQFVAF
+227 WNVFPQFVAF
-237 AIFFVASIAEVNR
+237 GIFFIAAVAEVNR

-298 GGWLGPTFSNFLP
+298 GGWLGPTFENFLP
-311 PLISGL
+311 PFLSSI
-317 MPAFWLGI
+317 MPIIWLGV
-325 KTFGLLFIYVWIRA
+325 KTFSLLFIFVWIRA

-345 YDQLMELGWKRMIP
+345 YDQLMELGWKRLIP
-359 ISLIW
+359 ASLVW
-364 LLLSSVVLGIRQFG
+364 LILSAVVLGLREFG

>member
-1 MLAPDCIAFWAT
+1 MSTDL
-13 MDFVVSIDI
+13 
-22 IISLVKAFLILG
+22 IISGIKAFLILG
-34 LLLTNTLLLIW
+34 LLLTNTILLIW
-45 LERKVV
+45 LERKLV
-51 AGMQARVG
+51 AGMQSRVG

-64 PFGILQTLADA
+64 PFGILQTVADA

-82 QIMPLKADRAMYIL
+82 QIMPLKADRAMYLL
-96 APILALVPSFLIF
+96 APIIALVPSFLIF
-109 MIIPLGPDIDLEING
+109 MIIPLGPDLNLEING
-124 QNIRVPLVG
+124 QNIIVPLVG

-141 FFLALSSL
+141 FFLALSSI

-197 MSMTEIVKS
+197 MSMSEIVRS
-206 QEGHLSS
+206 QSGHLSS
-213 PIPFLDAIVSFIPK
+213 PIPFLDAFVSFIPK

-237 AIFFVASIAEVNR
+237 AIFFIASVAEVNR

-279 LAEYINMFN
+279 E
-288 MCAITATFFL
+288 
-298 GGWLGPTFSNFLP
+298 
-311 PLISGL
+311 
-317 MPAFWLGI
+317 
-325 KTFGLLFIYVWIRA
+325 
-339 TLPRLR
+339 
-345 YDQLMELGWKRMIP
+345 
-359 ISLIW
+359 
-364 LLLSSVVLGIRQFG
+364 
-378 LPWS
+378 WSYFCIFR

>member
-1 MLAPDCIAFWAT
+1 MSPELVF
-13 MDFVVSIDI
+13 
-22 IISLVKAFLILG
+22 SLVKANIVLG
-34 LLLTNTLLLIW
+34 VLLTNTILLIW
-45 LERKVV
+45 FERKVV
-51 AGMQARVG
+51 AGMQSRVG

-64 PFGILQTLADA
+64 PFGLLQTVADA

-82 QIMPLKADRAMYIL
+82 QILPTKADRAMYLL
-96 APILALVPSFLIF
+96 APIIALVPSFLIF
-109 MIIPLGPDIDLEING
+109 MIIPLGPDINVDFLGNSY
-124 QNIRVPLVG
+124 QVQLVG

-141 FFLALSSL
+141 YFLALSSI

-182 AMGLSLVPVI
+182 AMGLALVPVI

-197 MSMTEIVKS
+197 LSLVDIVNS
-206 QEGHLSS
+206 QKGTLSS
-213 PIPFLDAIVSFIPK
+213 NIPVLDTIVGLIPQ
-227 WNIFPQFVAF
+227 WNIFPQFIAF
-237 AIFFVASIAEVNR
+237 GIFFIAAVAEVNR

-298 GGWLGPTFSNFLP
+298 GGWLGPTFEGIAP
-311 PLISGL
+311 PFISAI
-317 MPAFWLGI
+317 MPIIWLGV
-325 KTFGLLFIYVWIRA
+325 KTFALLFVFVWIRA

-345 YDQLMELGWKRMIP
+345 YDQLMELGWKRLIP
-359 ISLIW
+359 ISLVW
-364 LLLSSVVLGIRQFG
+364 LILSAVVLGVREFG